1 LSHETRIFIAGHRGM
16 VGSALV
22 RRLGREEGVSIVT
35 RSRAE
40 VDLMRQDQVEQ
51 FLGDEDIDQVYLAA
65 ARVGGIEANHRF
77 PADFIYQ
84 NLLMTCNVIHGA
96 HEAGIDRLLFLGS
109 SCIYPRDAAQPM
121 REEALL
127 TGPLELTNEPYAV
140 AKIAGIKLCESY
152 QRQHGRDYRSVM
164 PTNLYGPNDN
174 FDLQT
179 SHVLPALLRKAHQ
192 ARLEGLPAMDVW
204 GSGSPRREFLHV
216 DDLADACVHV
226 MQLGRKTYWAAVDE
240 RCSHVNVGVGEDIS
254 IRALAELC
262 AEVAGFRG
270 ELRFDVSKP
279 DGTPRKLLDVG
290 RLKGLG
296 WRPRISL
303 REGVSSTLDW
313 MKTRWADIAD

>member
-1 LSHETRIFIAGHRGM
+1 MDHEARIFVAGHRGM

-51 FLGDEDIDQVYLAA
+51 FLGDEHIDQVYLAA

>member
-1 LSHETRIFIAGHRGM
+1 M

-51 FLGDEDIDQVYLAA
+51 FLGDEHIDQVYLAA
-65 ARVGGIEANHRF
+65 AKVGGIEANHRF

-140 AKIAGIKLCESY
+140 AKIAGIKLCESF

-192 ARLEGLPAMDVW
+192 ARLDEASAMDVW

-216 DDLADACVHV
+216 DDLADACAHV
-226 MQLGRKTYWAAVDE
+226 MQLGREDYWSAVDE
-240 RCSHVNVGVGEDIS
+240 RCSHINVGVGEDIS
-254 IRALAELC
+254 IRTLAGMC

-270 ELRFDVSKP
+270 ELRFDASKP

-290 RLKGLG
+290 RLTRLG
-296 WRPRISL
+296 WEPRIAL
-303 REGVSSTLDW
+303 QKGVRDTYDW
-313 MKTRWADIAD
+313 MKTHWQVISDA